1 MNSMLQNQKV
11 LIIGGNAGIGLA
23 VAKAASAAGAEVIVA
38 SRSAAA
44 LPADTLGA
52 LSPRAVDITS
62 DADIQRL
69 MTEVGTF
76 DHLVFTARSRTPA
89 TPFLAL
95 DTVAAQQ
102 AFETKFWGQYRV
114 VKAAVPRLNP
124 RGSITLTSGIA
135 SLRPFPGLS
144 TMSAINGA
152 TESLCKA
159 LAVELA
165 PLRVNTVSPGFVET
179 THVPIREMAASLP
192 LKSLGTA
199 EAIARNYLFLMSD
212 AYTTGTVL
220 VCDGGAMLV

>member
-1 MNSMLQNQKV
+1 M
-11 LIIGGNAGIGLA
+11 
-23 VAKAASAAGAEVIVA
+23 
-38 SRSAAA
+38 
-44 LPADTLGA
+44 PADTLGA
-52 LSPRAVDITS
+52 LSPRSVDITS

-69 MTEVGTF
+69 MAEVGAF
-76 DHLVFTARSRTPA
+76 DHLVFTARSRAPA

-95 DTVAAQQ
+95 ETAAAQQ

-114 VKAAVPRLNP
+114 IKAAAPHLNP
-124 RGSITLTSGIA
+124 HGSITLTSGIA

-179 THVPIREMAASLP
+179 TNAQIREMAAALP
-192 LKSLGTA
+192 LKSLGTT